1 MGRGWINRKLLER
14 KWTGLFWI
22 RLLKQFTAIFGCNG
36 IKVQLKFM
44 ESIQFGQV
52 NNGHFQL
59 SGFFQETFERSLSI
73 SVEDLFPNLKKSL
86 FSLKFG
92 ATSITRIKLVNLN
105 SKVDKVE
112 FFWSYLWLDDHFS
125 NYFTLFVAK

>member
-1 MGRGWINRKLLER
+1 
-14 KWTGLFWI
+14 
-22 RLLKQFTAIFGCNG
+22 
-36 IKVQLKFM
+36 M

-73 SVEDLFPNLKKSL
+73 SVEDLFPNPKNSL
-86 FSLKFG
+86 FPLKFG

-105 SKVDKVE
+105 TKVDKVHGVIYDYIDAY
-112 FFWSYLWLDDHFS
+112 FF
-125 NYFTLFVAK
+125 

>member
-1 MGRGWINRKLLER
+1 
-14 KWTGLFWI
+14 
-22 RLLKQFTAIFGCNG
+22 
-36 IKVQLKFM
+36 
-44 ESIQFGQV
+44 
-52 NNGHFQL
+52 
-59 SGFFQETFERSLSI
+59 
-73 SVEDLFPNLKKSL
+73 LFPNPKNSL
-86 FSLKFG
+86 FSLTFG

>member
-1 MGRGWINRKLLER
+1 
-14 KWTGLFWI
+14 
-22 RLLKQFTAIFGCNG
+22 
-36 IKVQLKFM
+36 M

-73 SVEDLFPNLKKSL
+73 SVPNLKNSL
-86 FSLKFG
+86 FSFTFG

-105 SKVDKVE
+105 SKVDKVHGVI
-112 FFWSYLWLDDHFS
+112 YD
-125 NYFTLFVAK
+125 